1 MLKKK
6 YLFWTAIAAV
16 ICAVALASAT
26 DHQAS
31 SPPSVSGRLVDGF
44 RLLTV
49 EEGREPLHFKVYRG
63 DYVKFA
69 FDPSLGEPVL
79 AIPALSIRD
88 RLSADADR
96 RHYFKMKASG
106 VYAFTLGPVSGRIE
120 VVDYREA
127 HYREVSSQEAA
138 RMIETRQPLIL
149 DVRTPR
155 EFAQGHLEKAQL
167 IPVQDIARRL
177 HEIAAYKDRDILI
190 YCATGNRSTV
200 ASKILNDNGFQRVAN
215 LRHGIV
221 QWARDQQPVVR

>member
-6 YLFWTAIAAV
+6 YLLWTALAAV
-16 ICAVALASAT
+16 MCAVALASAT

-31 SPPSVSGRLVDGF
+31 SPSPVSGRLVDGF

-49 EEGREPLHFKVYRG
+49 EEGREPLHFRVYRG
-63 DYVKFA
+63 DYVKFG

-79 AIPALSIRD
+79 AIPALSIREP
-88 RLSADADR
+88 LSADAGQNP
-96 RHYFKMKASG
+96 YFKMKASG
-106 VYAFTLGPVSGRIE
+106 VYAFTLGLVSGHIE

-138 RMIETRQPLIL
+138 HLIETRQPLIL

-155 EFAQGHLEKAQL
+155 EFARGHLDKARL

-177 HEIAAYKDRDILI
+177 HEIAAYKDRDILV

-200 ASKILNDNGFQRVAN
+200 ASKILNDNGFQRIAN

-221 QWARDQQPVVR
+221 QWVRDRGPVVR